1 MSHIGRDEIEE
12 FGGIAKNVHRAKL
25 PSKLFQ
31 TDAGGDRYELGSW
44 RVRRGR
50 RRTDVAKKT
59 AAIDLL
65 HGFELPDGS
74 FGLLVVY
81 GTTADGETNVAQQAD
96 S

>member
-1 MSHIGRDEIEE
+1 MSHVGRDEITE
-12 FGGIAKNVHRAKL
+12 FSGIARNVHRTKL
-25 PSKLFQ
+25 PPKLFQ

-50 RRTDVAKKT
+50 RHTDVAAK
-59 AAIDLL
+59 ASAITLL

-74 FGLLVVY
+74 FGLLIVF